1 MKVTL
6 ARALK
11 ERSRIAGKLKR
22 NFAIINKENS
32 VIRGNE
38 RSFDLRAIYAECLE
52 LYRKLIEIKQ
62 IIATANAP
70 IVGKLVEMDEV
81 KSLIAQLRS
90 IDTTVGYVN
99 QGYGQSNDY
108 MEVVFSASE
117 MTAEADKLQERAEQL
132 QDELDAFNALTKV
145 DIP

>member
-108 MEVVFSASE
+108 MGVVFSASE

>member
-99 QGYGQSNDY
+99 QGYGQTNDY

-117 MTAEADKLQERAEQL
+117 LTAEADKLQERAEQL

-145 DIP
+145 EIP

>member
-99 QGYGQSNDY
+99 QGYGQTNDY

>member
-11 ERSRIAGKLKR
+11 ERSRIAGRLKR
-22 NFAIINKENS
+22 NFAIINNENS
-32 VIRGNE
+32 AIRGSE
-38 RSFDLRAIYAECLE
+38 RSFDLHALYEECQT

-81 KSLIAQLRS
+81 KSMIAQLRS
-90 IDTTVGYVN
+90 INTTVGYVN
-99 QGYGQSNDY
+99 RGYGQTNDY

>member
-52 LYRKLIEIKQ
+52 LYRKLIGIKQ

-99 QGYGQSNDY
+99 QGYGQTNDY
-108 MEVVFSASE
+108 VEVVFSASE

>member
-1 MKVTL
+1 M
-6 ARALK
+6 
-11 ERSRIAGKLKR
+11 
-22 NFAIINKENS
+22 
-32 VIRGNE
+32 
-38 RSFDLRAIYAECLE
+38 
-52 LYRKLIEIKQ
+52 
-62 IIATANAP
+62 
-70 IVGKLVEMDEV
+70 GKLVEMDEV

-99 QGYGQSNDY
+99 QGYGQTNDY